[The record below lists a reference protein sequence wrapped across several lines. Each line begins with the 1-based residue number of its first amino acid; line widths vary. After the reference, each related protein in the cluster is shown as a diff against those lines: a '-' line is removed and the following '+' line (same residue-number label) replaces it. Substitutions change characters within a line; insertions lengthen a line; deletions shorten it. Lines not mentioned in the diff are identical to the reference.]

1 MYKKI
6 SQDSVN
12 AFLNKETFNRENMAV
27 SKGVREYDDCWYLML
42 FGNTIAKML
51 PDGTIF
57 ISTCGWHTRTTQ
69 ERLNCLLYTLGSTS
83 RLRIRKFEPFL
94 ETQHGLLPWADDFM
108 VRYRLDTKLY

>member
-12 AFLNKETFNRENMAV
+12 AFLNRQLFKRENMEV
-27 SKGVREYDDCWYLML
+27 ISKGDVFYLL
-42 FGNTIAKML
+42 LHYNAIAKML
-51 PDGTIF
+51 PDGTIT

-83 RLRIRKFEPFL
+83 RFRIKKFEPFL
-94 ETQHGLLPWADDFM
+94 ETRHGLLPWADDFV
-108 VRYRLDTKLY
+108 VRYNTNTTLY